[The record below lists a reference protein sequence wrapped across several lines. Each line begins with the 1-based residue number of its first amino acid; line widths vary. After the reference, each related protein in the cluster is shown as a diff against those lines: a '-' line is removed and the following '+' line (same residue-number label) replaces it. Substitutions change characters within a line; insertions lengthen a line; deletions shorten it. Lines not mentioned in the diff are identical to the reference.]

1 MHGGDEMC
9 RQRRYNLS
17 QATNCAGATKCAITP
32 PPTLLSCLRHT
43 PNVTFYLDVLKYCG
57 MIHAYLVLAIIGTGL

>member
-1 MHGGDEMC
+1 MRCPGSHMSGKLCCEDLFLEQIGLD
-9 RQRRYNLS
+9 
-17 QATNCAGATKCAITP
+17 
-32 PPTLLSCLRHT
+32 LSCLRHT